1 MRFESLLTMRYIK
14 SQKRHSAL
22 TICSIAI
29 SVALMTLIFTAY
41 STYEGINRDRLLLN
55 SPFHMAFCHITEE
68 QADGIQNFSGVK
80 SSDVM
85 TNKDGT
91 NTVTINFKKKGI
103 GDENEFEQ
111 QLAKTLGIT
120 EEKLQK
126 SIHGT
131 YEGINLNLEKY
142 TDFTIIENYELME
155 ADLVTDK
162 AMFNKLATI
171 CIVFLGAVIFALM
184 LRFIID
190 TAFEISSKEREKQF
204 GILQSIGAEP
214 KQIVRI
220 ITFEGLFLS
229 VIGVPVG
236 LILGT
241 GVTFA
246 AFCYIVGSGK
256 MDIFFTQEVA
266 DKILHFHADPLML
279 LISALTGLC
288 WVLLSA
294 YGTGMR
300 VIKMSPVEAI
310 SGRAKKVTKVRKRS
324 VLGLIFGLSGKLA
337 SRNARRQKKRFII
350 TIISLTLSFALFAGT
365 SCIMNCYSEFVSS
378 MYSEFGGDFCIILNY
393 SKTQPLSFCEQIEH
407 IQQSGFFKDLDYAVS
422 KSLINTNLNNGKEIR
437 VNYVSEYAYNLNFFG
452 EPPISYDELLA
463 SGKYLL
469 TVSGDLPM
477 TDADKVSGKITK
489 SDFSENKGNS
499 SGNQPKRT
507 YTEHTFNLIDCVKL
521 PSPSERGGIYSLMG
535 EMYIENPYY
544 ILLAPIECFSARDYK
559 LYGKSPSVSYL
570 DCNLADG
577 ESHEEAVE
585 YIRRNEEISDY
596 EDFYAEAEKSRSYL
610 AIIRICAEIVI
621 VLLSIVAAVNMIN
634 IISTGILNRKS
645 EISAM
650 QCVGMTEGQLYKMI
664 IVECIEYT
672 LFAAIAA
679 SILCVLAIWGTEQF
693 LISVQLFNTES
704 VGTLI
709 DYKEPVIKILLASAF
724 ALIISILAGI
734 IPLRIMQKDS
744 LVERI
749 RSVE

>member
-29 SVALMTLIFTAY
+29 AVALMTLIFTAY
-41 STYEGINRDRLLLN
+41 STYEGINRDRLILN

-68 QADGIQNFSGVK
+68 QADGIQNFSGIK
-80 SSDVM
+80 SSDVIE
-85 TNKDGT
+85 NRDGSY
-91 NTVTINFKKKGI
+91 TVTINFKKKGI

-111 QLAKTLGIT
+111 WLAGTLGIT
-120 EEKLQK
+120 EENLSK
-126 SIHGT
+126 STTFIYDDNT
-131 YEGINLNLEKY
+131 YELEEISH
-142 TDFTIIENYELME
+142 FIILENYELME
-155 ADLVTDK
+155 ADLVSDS
-162 AMFNKLATI
+162 AMFTKLSI
-171 CIVFLGAVIFALM
+171 MCILFIGAVLFALM
-184 LRFIID
+184 LRFVID

-236 LILGT
+236 ILIGT
-241 GVTFA
+241 GITFS

-279 LISALTGLC
+279 LISALTSLC

-300 VIKMSPVEAI
+300 IIKMSPVEAI
-310 SGRAKKVTKVRKRS
+310 SGRAKKVKKVRRRS
-324 VLGLIFGLSGKLA
+324 VLGFIFGLSGKLA

-350 TIISLTLSFALFAGT
+350 TILSLTLSFALFAGT
-365 SCIMNCYSEFVSS
+365 SCVLNCYSEFTNM
-378 MYSEFGGDFCIILNY
+378 MYTSFGGDFDIFLNIPRNE
-393 SKTQPLSFCEQIEH
+393 PLAFCEPLNR
-407 IQQSGFFKDLDYAVS
+407 IQESGFFKDFDLGFS
-422 KSLINTNLNNGKEIR
+422 KTLIDTDLNNEKNIIIHYE
-437 VNYVSEYAYNLNFFG
+437 NEYSYNQSFFG

-469 TVSGDLPM
+469 VVSGNLPM
-477 TDADKVSGKITK
+477 TDAGKISGKITK
-489 SDFSENKGNS
+489 SYYSEKNGKLYEDKS
-499 SGNQPKRT
+499 KRT
-507 YTEHTFNLIDCVKL
+507 FIDNTFNIIDCVKE
-521 PSPSERGGIYSLMG
+521 PSPPETNTLYSILDSS
-535 EMYIENPYY
+535 YIMESHY
-544 ILLAPIECFSARDYK
+544 ILLAPIECFTARDHK
-559 LYGKSPSVSYL
+559 LYGNSPSLGYL
-570 DCNLADG
+570 NCNLADG
-577 ESHEEAVE
+577 ASHEEAVE
-585 YIRRNEEISDY
+585 YIKRNEDISDFS
-596 EDFYAEAEKSRSYL
+596 DFYAEAEKSRSIY
-610 AIIRICAEIVI
+610 AITQICAEIVI
-621 VLLSIVAAVNMIN
+621 VLLAIVAAVNMIN

-664 IVECIEYT
+664 IVESIQYT

-679 SILCVLAIWGTEQF
+679 SILCILAIRGTEQF
-693 LISVQLFNTES
+693 LISTQLLSPEFI
-704 VGTLI
+704 GTLI
-709 DYKEPVIKILLASAF
+709 DYKEPVIKILFASAI
-724 ALIISILAGI
+724 ALVIAILSGI
-734 IPLRIMQKDS
+734 IPLRNMQKDS